1 MLKRYRSK
9 FLDDLNF
16 TLFMHPSNWAYSY
29 LTKNVAACVAITGI
43 VVSSI
48 AFLNAVL
55 GAPFVTTFI
64 MFFSFIWYGYVISV
78 LVRSPR
84 IMRKNYNE
92 HLYPIEVAF
101 NKMELKDQFRYSDM
115 LSDAYAIC
123 SRRNY
128 DEFEELKKI
137 RELFELS
144 VPDGAKP
151 MALDEE
157 LARKRKELK
166 EKQDFEKMQQSIMDE
181 FK

>member
-1 MLKRYRSK
+1 MPKRYRDQ
-9 FLDDLNF
+9 FVDDLNF
-16 TLFMHPSNWAYSY
+16 TLFMHPSTWMFSY
-29 LTKNVAACVAITGI
+29 LTKNVAASLVTTGI

-48 AFLNAVL
+48 SFLNAIL
-55 GAPFVTTFI
+55 GAPFITTFL
-64 MFFSFIWYGYVISV
+64 MLLGFIWYGYMISV
-78 LVRSPR
+78 VIRSKR
-84 IMRKNYNE
+84 ILRRNYNE
-92 HLYPIEVAF
+92 YLYPIEVSF
-101 NKMELKDQFRYSDM
+101 NNMTLRDQKKYSSL
-115 LSDAYAIC
+115 LSDAHAIC
-123 SRRNY
+123 ARRNY